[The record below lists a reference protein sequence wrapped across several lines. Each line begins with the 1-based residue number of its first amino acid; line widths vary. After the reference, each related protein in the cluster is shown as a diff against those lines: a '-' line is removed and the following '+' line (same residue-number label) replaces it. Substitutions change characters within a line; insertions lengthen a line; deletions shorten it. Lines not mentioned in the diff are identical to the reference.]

1 MLNIETES
9 SLQEQFTDILKSY
22 THSVA
27 RSWNYSVVSCGESPC
42 LNYRLSIHI
51 NVSSYR
57 AYIFEIITGL

>member
-22 THSVA
+22 THSVT

-42 LNYRLSIHI
+42 LNYRLRIHI